1 LLLDAR
7 LLAMEPSA
15 VLVVCLLAMEPSPG
29 NMYAQDLE
37 GELGPTGN
45 VAFGPPLLYSS
56 IFGGELWSA
65 SSVALDHPPLCASRK
80 N

>member
-15 VLVVCLLAMEPSPG
+15 VLVVRLLAMEPSVG

-37 GELGPTGN
+37 GELGAAGN

-56 IFGGELWSA
+56 VFGGELWSA
-65 SSVALDHPPLCASRK
+65 SSVALGHPPLCASRK